1 MTNQEF
7 IESISLP
14 NEEWRDV
21 VGYEGYYMVSSL
33 GRVISLGRIIHFF
46 NTFREKEP
54 QLISDVSNEDRYN
67 CMTLKVDGTKKSAL
81 VHRLVAEAFI
91 DNPNKYR
98 CIDHIDG
105 DKTNNN
111 VSNLRWCSD
120 FINQNNPVTRAKQR
134 KTLKDKGSKFSPQRV
149 VGIKADGSIIV
160 YNTMCEAK
168 HDGYSQS
175 MISECCNG
183 NRKHHKGMR
192 WMRYS
197 DYETLNQ

>member
-1 MTNQEF
+1 MQTVRMA
-7 IESISLP
+7 
-14 NEEWRDV
+14 EEWKAV
-21 VGYEGYYMVSSL
+21 KGYEGLYEVSNTGKVRSID
-33 GRVISLGRIIHFF
+33 RVIVRKNGKAMKCKGKELFF
-46 NTFREKEP
+46 TVSKVGIRSTKP
-54 QLISDVSNEDRYN
+54 RASVQLWKNGKAKLIY
-67 CMTLKVDGTKKSAL
+67 

-149 VGIKADGSIIV
+149 VGIKADGIIIV